1 MVYEL
6 RLAKMEFSRFSHD
19 LETFRRRIAYF
30 EEVASEK
37 SWHFY
42 LSAVEGKGQIGRS
55 NQYLTHW
62 FYPYKG
68 KFHEKWEREK

>member
-1 MVYEL
+1 
-6 RLAKMEFSRFSHD
+6 MEFSHFRHD

-68 KFHEKWEREK
+68 KFHAKWEKEK